1 MLTRAV
7 PQIILPTAL
16 SKCLSHKQCHWSL
29 TTFCGEILET
39 RVLLSLRYFLEA
51 KSHLG
56 HWSLHRASDRAK
68 KFL

>member
-7 PQIILPTAL
+7 PQIILPMAL
-16 SKCLSHKQCHWSL
+16 CKYLSRKQCHWSL
-29 TTFCGEILET
+29 TTFCGGILEA

-51 KSHLG
+51 KSHPG

-68 KFL
+68 TFQ